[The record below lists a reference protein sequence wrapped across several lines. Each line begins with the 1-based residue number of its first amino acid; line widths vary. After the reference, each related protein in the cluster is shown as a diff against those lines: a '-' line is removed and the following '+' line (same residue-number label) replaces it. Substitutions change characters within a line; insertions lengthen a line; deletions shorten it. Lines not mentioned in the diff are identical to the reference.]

1 MGILNTMEISVR
13 KVSEGD
19 AEAVA
24 NLLNGIVKEKEFSAL
39 NRLFTIEDE
48 VGFFKSLGEREAV
61 FVASVEGRVVGFL
74 SLEIYH
80 KALGSTGHVA
90 SVGTFVGK
98 DFREKG
104 VGSVLLENTIDFA
117 RENGYEKV
125 VAEIRKKNILG
136 LGLYRK
142 YGFEEVGVFK
152 NQVKI
157 NGEYDDIIVTEMFL

>member
-1 MGILNTMEISVR
+1 MEISVR
-13 KVSEGD
+13 KASEGD

-24 NLLNGIVKEKEFSAL
+24 HLLNGIVKEKEFSAL

-48 VGFFKSLGEREAV
+48 FEFFKSLGEREAV

-80 KALGSTGHVA
+80 KALGSTEHVA

-104 VGSVLLENTIDFA
+104 VGSALLENAIAFA

-125 VAEIRKKNILG
+125 VAEIRKKNVLG
-136 LGLYRK
+136 IGLYRK
-142 YGFEEVGVFK
+142 YGFEEVGVFN

-157 NGEYDDIIVTEMFL
+157 DGEYDDIIVTEMFL

>member
-1 MGILNTMEISVR
+1 
-13 KVSEGD
+13 
-19 AEAVA
+19 
-24 NLLNGIVKEKEFSAL
+24 
-39 NRLFTIEDE
+39 
-48 VGFFKSLGEREAV
+48 
-61 FVASVEGRVVGFL
+61 
-74 SLEIYH
+74 
-80 KALGSTGHVA
+80 
-90 SVGTFVGK
+90 VGK